1 MDNKLNWLNS
11 ERKSKLRLVICTVEH
26 SLCPCEFVTHFS
38 TEHGYHSDGYEK
50 EKKRARI
57 DRYRH
62 HKLRGP
68 L

>member
-11 ERKSKLRLVICTVEH
+11 ERKSKLRLVICTAEH

-57 DRYRH
+57 D
-62 HKLRGP
+62 
-68 L
+68 